1 MAITHTQT
9 VTGLTIVN
17 NSDNIV
23 SEVTVKTV
31 SVDDSDPS
39 TLTIEGDDNI
49 GITTEGVTTS
59 TSGFVAYE
67 SLTQDT
73 ILNWTEVKDYL
84 DNSNTKVNQ
93 EAWINSVKTPPTP
106 SHVNK
111 DLPFLTYIIILYY
124 ATKKLILCFLFVK
137 VGFG

>member
-23 SEVTVKTV
+23 SEVTVQTV
-31 SVDDSDPS
+31 SVDDSDP
-39 TLTIEGDDNI
+39 TNLTIQGDDNI

-67 SLTQDT
+67 SLTQET
-73 ILNWTEVKDYL
+73 ILNWTEVKDFL
-84 DNSNTKVNQ
+84 DKSNTKINQ
-93 EAWINSVKTPPTP
+93 ESWINSVKTPPIP

-111 DLPFLTYIIILYY
+111 DLPF
-124 ATKKLILCFLFVK
+124 
-137 VGFG
+137 

>member
-67 SLTQDT
+67 SLTEAT
-73 ILNWTEVKDYL
+73 VLGWISSELAA
-84 DNSNTKVNQ
+84 SNTKEVN
-93 EAWINSVKTPPTP
+93 ESKINLMISRDNPIAEDKAVPW
-106 SHVNK
+106 
-111 DLPFLTYIIILYY
+111 
-124 ATKKLILCFLFVK
+124 
-137 VGFG
+137 

>member
-9 VTGLTIVN
+9 VTGLQIVN

-31 SVDDSDPS
+31 SVDDSDP
-39 TLTIEGDDNI
+39 TNLTIEGDDSI
-49 GITTEGVTTS
+49 GITTEGVSTS
-59 TSGFVAYE
+59 TAGFVAYD

-84 DNSNTKVNQ
+84 DKSNTKINQ
-93 EAWINSVKTPPTP
+93 ESWINSVKTPPTP

-111 DLPFLTYIIILYY
+111 DLPF
-124 ATKKLILCFLFVK
+124 
-137 VGFG
+137 

>member
-9 VTGLTIVN
+9 VSSLTILN
-17 NSDNIV
+17 TSDNIV

-39 TLTIEGDDNI
+39 TLTIDN
-49 GITTEGVTTS
+49 EESFQVDTS
-59 TSGFVAYE
+59 GGTGASGFVAYA

-73 ILNWTEVKDYL
+73 ILNWTPVKDGL
-84 DNSNTKVNQ
+84 AASNTKTNH

-106 SHVNK
+106 THVDK
-111 DLPFLTYIIILYY
+111 ALPW
-124 ATKKLILCFLFVK
+124 
-137 VGFG
+137 